1 MLKNRRKGNKKSN
14 LHFKYIKLEFIN
26 LRELLKRLDD
36 DMKKNFTTP
45 ILNLVQKINENFQ
58 MQFKEII
65 NERFQMQFKE
75 IISNIN
81 FKLEPILSNFKVTFN
96 TYKINSYSAF
106 FKNKNDLTNYFY
118 NSNIFPPI
126 KFFLENKEFDFK
138 TDDLENFIFCKDIR
152 EFYLSQILKW
162 KNKFHT
168 TYMDSFIDS
177 IHLSL
182 YHENYIAICPSMFI
196 LLESLIRFECFPN
209 QDNIPTK
216 TICDKLKFEVFEKI
230 DIDEFY
236 HKFIK
241 DSLYAN
247 TKKAE
252 GLSRHSVHGIDL
264 YKMDPLSAMNLI
276 FLYDFIQSVIDIDI
290 YSSYINQH
298 N

>member
-106 FKNKNDLTNYFY
+106 F
-118 NSNIFPPI
+118 
-126 KFFLENKEFDFK
+126 
-138 TDDLENFIFCKDIR
+138 
-152 EFYLSQILKW
+152 
-162 KNKFHT
+162 
-168 TYMDSFIDS
+168 
-177 IHLSL
+177 
-182 YHENYIAICPSMFI
+182 
-196 LLESLIRFECFPN
+196 
-209 QDNIPTK
+209 
-216 TICDKLKFEVFEKI
+216 
-230 DIDEFY
+230 
-236 HKFIK
+236 
-241 DSLYAN
+241 
-247 TKKAE
+247 
-252 GLSRHSVHGIDL
+252 
-264 YKMDPLSAMNLI
+264 
-276 FLYDFIQSVIDIDI
+276 
-290 YSSYINQH
+290 
-298 N
+298 